1 MDYVAVHVDT
11 QADAGVTLR
20 EFRRAAWDWLR
31 E

>member
-11 QADAGVTLR
+11 HADAGVTLR